1 MTAKAD
7 RLGVGFFGAGPVT
20 QAIHLPVVARFAQ
33 NLSVQHIMDVDASLA
48 EQVASLHGCKFS
60 ASLEDVLTDPDVDVI
75 VVGSPHQVHAEQ
87 IIKIAQAG
95 KRAILAEKPLAMSKE
110 ESSAIHRALENSQT
124 LLVVGTM
131 HAYDQA
137 YLAALE
143 FWRELSPDID
153 FIRHICH
160 LPPNPEFVGL
170 ATELIVPNRA
180 PRPLPDFTSKTVLKS
195 IMRNGILTLAIH
207 DVPLIRDLIGENLWV
222 SAAEALIPEGHA
234 LTLTNGS
241 AIAHFAANFL
251 DGVSPLWRI
260 EVIARTARM
269 TIDCTPSYVL
279 MGSATVRIESGGQVR
294 EWQTSVSGYESEWRE
309 IIDVL
314 SGEKGPRYSL
324 QRVIDDIDFALDIA
338 DQADQL
344 MSSAGN

>member
-137 YLAALE
+137 YLGALE

-241 AIAHFAANFL
+241 VIAHTSLPIFL
-251 DGVSPLWRI
+251 T
-260 EVIARTARM
+260 E
-269 TIDCTPSYVL
+269 
-279 MGSATVRIESGGQVR
+279 
-294 EWQTSVSGYESEWRE
+294 
-309 IIDVL
+309 
-314 SGEKGPRYSL
+314 
-324 QRVIDDIDFALDIA
+324 
-338 DQADQL
+338 
-344 MSSAGN
+344 